1 MLLSEAAGRLSM
13 FGDGSDVVGCRELCD
28 RAAMSVSAT
37 GLDGSPSGA
46 CDVLSSVGVTSREL
60 DRVGG
65 SLPAAIVGLTD
76 LQYVAA
82 RLRGLVDA
90 FELLVG
96 SSDLAACWVWSYVSS
111 HKAKAGCLAG
121 RDPVDGSSFVV
132 FGCHMLPRT
141 VAAQAIAQWVALDV
155 EFTDLATK

>member
-1 MLLSEAAGRLSM
+1 MA
-13 FGDGSDVVGCRELCD
+13 
-28 RAAMSVSAT
+28 VSAT
-37 GLDGSPSGA
+37 GLGSPSGA
-46 CDVLSSVGVTSREL
+46 CALLSSVGVTSREL

-65 SLPAAIVGLTD
+65 SLPAAIVELTD

-96 SSDLAACWVWSYVSS
+96 SSDLAACWVWSHVSS
-111 HKAKAGCLAG
+111 DKAKAGCLAG
-121 RDPVDGSSFVV
+121 RDAVDGSSFVV

-141 VAAQAIAQWVALDV
+141 VAAQALAQWVALDL